1 MAHVMR
7 MLGLDVGE
15 RRIGM
20 AISDPFGFTAQGA
33 GFIERGS
40 QERTLS
46 LLREVVGRYNIGQ
59 IVMGFPL
66 MMSGEE
72 GESARNVRVFSEQI
86 QRSLKIP
93 VVLWDERLTTAEA
106 DKLMKTAGLSR
117 KKRSKH
123 IDEMAAQIILQSY
136 LDSR

>member
-1 MAHVMR
+1 MR
-7 MLGLDVGE
+7 ILGLDVGE
-15 RRIGM
+15 KRIGM

-40 QERTLS
+40 PEKTLS
-46 LLREVVGRYNIGQ
+46 LLREVVGRHTIDQ
-59 IVMGFPL
+59 IVVGLPL
-66 MMSGEE
+66 MMSGDE
-72 GESARNVRVFSEQI
+72 GEAARSVRSFSDQV
-86 QRSLKIP
+86 RSSLKLP

-106 DKLMKTAGLSR
+106 EKLMKSAGLSR
-117 KKRSKH
+117 KKRSMH